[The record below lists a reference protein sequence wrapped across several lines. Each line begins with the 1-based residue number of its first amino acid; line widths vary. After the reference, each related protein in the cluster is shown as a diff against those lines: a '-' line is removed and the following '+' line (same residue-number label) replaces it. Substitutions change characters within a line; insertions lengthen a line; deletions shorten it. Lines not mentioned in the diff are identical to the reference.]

1 MLQETVAGK
10 IVPKRAP
17 NLHEGLFH
25 PFFQKTCFEYL
36 NWLIPPSACF
46 TNGASDA
53 SHELGSLE
61 ETRSIQ
67 HPMPSCKC
75 GSVCSYPPVDSHLL
89 PGRGVHFQCAYVEH
103 LKMWRAMLL
112 CVRPGLLRVPIEST
126 PSAPPLR
133 VKNKQGKHRPSR
145 CEASFSALGSIGP
158 LKGFQA
164 PRGTIKIW
172 TYMS

>member
-103 LKMWRAMLL
+103 LKDVACYAAMRKT
-112 CVRPGLLRVPIEST
+112 RPFKGAHWVYSQRPAFASEEQARK
-126 PSAPPLR
+126 APPLAVR
-133 VKNKQGKHRPSR
+133 GILLPWQHWTAEGVPSSPSSER
-145 CEASFSALGSIGP
+145 NP
-158 LKGFQA
+158 
-164 PRGTIKIW
+164 
-172 TYMS
+172 